1 MEKRDE
7 NIFKKIFN
15 KETKIMRKKNN
26 KEESKIN
33 NSNTKYLIGN
43 TKFKGN
49 KYIERNISFRK
60 EYKNDKIRNKN
71 INRTLSDIYSTI
83 NSINKINKKIYKI
96 FSKKS
101 KKENIIN
108 SIKNKETK
116 CINDYFY
123 GKHSLK
129 NKLFNEIQNK
139 SNKNKSKKIIIRN
152 HFSSDSIFRNKINSL
167 KAKKDAKK
175 VAENKELDDKSIL
188 YISSYITEELNRN
201 KIYNKLNYDYNDI
214 HLRDKLNDYK
224 NDKKLKKNLTYD
236 NIFALNHFR
245 NSKNF
250 KDIVMLEKI
259 KQNEFQKLENI
270 NNLKNNYHGDEFSY
284 EKKEFKEFNIDLN
297 ENKTI
302 SNNKP
307 FCFHEIIN
315 KSYNTSKNKDEY
327 YKSKNINSF
336 FHKIFSIK
344 NENDS
349 EETVGQNIFT
359 RNYNTNI
366 INKLNFNYQIYKNI
380 LNNN

>member
-1 MEKRDE
+1 MESREK

-26 KEESKIN
+26 KEESKLDN
-33 NSNTKYLIGN
+33 NNKYLIKN
-43 TKFKGN
+43 NILKGN
-49 KYIERNISFRK
+49 QYIERNISFRK

-71 INRTLSDIYSTI
+71 INRTLNDIYSTI

-96 FSKKS
+96 FSKKTT
-101 KKENIIN
+101 KENNKN
-108 SIKNKETK
+108 SEKNKATK
-116 CINDYFY
+116 CINNYFY
-123 GKHSLK
+123 GKNSIK

-139 SNKNKSKKIIIRN
+139 SNNEKRKKNLIRN
-152 HFSSDSIFRNKINSL
+152 HYSCDNIFKNKINSI
-167 KAKKDAKK
+167 KAKKETKNINEIKK
-175 VAENKELDDKSIL
+175 LDDNSIL
-188 YISSYITEELNRN
+188 YISSCITEELNRN
-201 KIYNKLNYDYNDI
+201 KINNKLNYDYNDI

-270 NNLKNNYHGDEFSY
+270 NHLKNNYQRDEFSY
-284 EKKEFKEFNIDLN
+284 EKNEFNEFNINLN
-297 ENKTI
+297 NNKQI
-302 SNNKP
+302 SKKKP
-307 FCFHEIIN
+307 FCFNELIN
-315 KSYNTSKNKDEY
+315 KSYNTSKNNNEY

-349 EETVGQNIFT
+349 EETVDQNIYT
-359 RNYNTNI
+359 KNYNTNI

>member
-1 MEKRDE
+1 MESREK

-26 KEESKIN
+26 NEESKLDN
-33 NSNTKYLIGN
+33 NNKYLIKN
-43 TKFKGN
+43 NILKGN
-49 KYIERNISFRK
+49 QYIERNISFRK

-71 INRTLSDIYSTI
+71 INRTLNDIYSTI

-96 FSKKS
+96 FSKKTT
-101 KKENIIN
+101 KVNNKN
-108 SIKNKETK
+108 SEKNKATK
-116 CINDYFY
+116 CINNYFY
-123 GKHSLK
+123 GKNSIK

-139 SNKNKSKKIIIRN
+139 SNNEKRKKNLIRN
-152 HFSSDSIFRNKINSL
+152 HYSCDNIFKNKINSI
-167 KAKKDAKK
+167 KAKKETKNINEITK
-175 VAENKELDDKSIL
+175 LDDNSIL
-188 YISSYITEELNRN
+188 YISSCITEELNRN
-201 KIYNKLNYDYNDI
+201 KINNKLNYDYNDI

-270 NNLKNNYHGDEFSY
+270 NHLKNNYQRDEFSY
-284 EKKEFKEFNIDLN
+284 EKNEFNEFNINLN
-297 ENKTI
+297 NNKQI
-302 SNNKP
+302 SKKKP
-307 FCFHEIIN
+307 FCFNELIN
-315 KSYNTSKNKDEY
+315 KSYNTSKNNNEY

-349 EETVGQNIFT
+349 EETVGENIYT
-359 RNYNTNI
+359 KNYNTNI

>member
-15 KETKIMRKKNN
+15 KETKIMRKKNS

-33 NSNTKYLIGN
+33 NSNNKYLIGN

-71 INRTLSDIYSTI
+71 INRTLSHIYSTI
-83 NSINKINKKIYKI
+83 NSINQINKKIYKI
-96 FSKKS
+96 FSKK
-101 KKENIIN
+101 KTKENCKN
-108 SIKNKETK
+108 SDTNK
-116 CINDYFY
+116 CINNYFY
-123 GKHSLK
+123 GKNSLK

-139 SNKNKSKKIIIRN
+139 SNNEKRKKNLIRN
-152 HFSSDSIFRNKINSL
+152 HFSCDNIFKNKIYSI
-167 KAKKDAKK
+167 KVKKDDKK
-175 VAENKELDDKSIL
+175 INEIKKLDDNSIL
-188 YISSYITEELNRN
+188 YISSCITEELNRN
-201 KIYNKLNYDYNDI
+201 KINNKLNYDYNDI

-349 EETVGQNIFT
+349 EETVEQNIFT

>member
-1 MEKRDE
+1 MESEDE

-15 KETKIMRKKNN
+15 KENKIMRMKNN
-26 KEESKIN
+26 QEESKLNN
-33 NSNTKYLIGN
+33 NSKYFTNNIIL
-43 TKFKGN
+43 KEN
-49 KYIERNISFRK
+49 KYIEKNISFRK

-71 INRTLSDIYSTI
+71 INRTLSDIYTTI

-108 SIKNKETK
+108 SNKNNETK

-175 VAENKELDDKSIL
+175 IAENKELDDKSIL

-224 NDKKLKKNLTYD
+224 NDKNLKRNQTYD
-236 NIFALNHFR
+236 NIFALNHYR

-270 NNLKNNYHGDEFSY
+270 KHLKNNYHDDEISY
-284 EKKEFKEFNIDLN
+284 EKKEFNEFIMDLN
-297 ENKTI
+297 
-302 SNNKP
+302 NNKKILKKKP
-307 FCFHEIIN
+307 FYFNDTIN
-315 KSYNTSKNKDEY
+315 KSYNTAKNNSDY
-327 YKSKNINSF
+327 YKSKNINSYF
-336 FHKIFSIK
+336 YKIFSIK
-344 NENDS
+344 NENDND
-349 EETVGQNIFT
+349 ETVGQNIYT

>member
-1 MEKRDE
+1 MESREK

-26 KEESKIN
+26 KEESKLDN
-33 NSNTKYLIGN
+33 NNKYLIKN
-43 TKFKGN
+43 NILKGN
-49 KYIERNISFRK
+49 QYIERNISFRK

-71 INRTLSDIYSTI
+71 INRTLNDIYSTI

-96 FSKKS
+96 FSKKTT
-101 KKENIIN
+101 KENNKN
-108 SIKNKETK
+108 SEKNKATK
-116 CINDYFY
+116 CINNYFY
-123 GKHSLK
+123 GKNSIK

-139 SNKNKSKKIIIRN
+139 SNNEKRKKNLIRN
-152 HFSSDSIFRNKINSL
+152 HYSCDNIFKNKINSI
-167 KAKKDAKK
+167 KAKKETKNINEIKK
-175 VAENKELDDKSIL
+175 LDDNSIL
-188 YISSYITEELNRN
+188 YISSFITEELNRN
-201 KIYNKLNYDYNDI
+201 KINNKLNYDYNDI

-270 NNLKNNYHGDEFSY
+270 NHLKNNYQRDEFSY
-284 EKKEFKEFNIDLN
+284 EKNEFNEFNINLN
-297 ENKTI
+297 NNKQI
-302 SNNKP
+302 SKKKP
-307 FCFHEIIN
+307 FCFNELIN
-315 KSYNTSKNKDEY
+315 KSYNTSKNNNEY
-327 YKSKNINSF
+327 YKSKYINSF

-349 EETVGQNIFT
+349 EETVGENIYT
-359 RNYNTNI
+359 KNYNTNI
-366 INKLNFNYQIYKNI
+366 INKLNVNYQIYKNI